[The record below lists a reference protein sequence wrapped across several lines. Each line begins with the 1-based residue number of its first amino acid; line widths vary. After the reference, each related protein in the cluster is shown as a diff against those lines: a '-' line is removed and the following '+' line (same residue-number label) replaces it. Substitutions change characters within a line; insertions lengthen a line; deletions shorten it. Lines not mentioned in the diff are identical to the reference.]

1 MSERG
6 ETLGDLG
13 ELALIERIAARARRT
28 LGARADIRI
37 GIGDD
42 AAVLDAPRAGALL
55 VTTDAYVEGIHF
67 RRDFSSDREIGWK
80 AAAGALSD
88 IAAMGG
94 RARHLFLA
102 LGAPSETPLGAIDA
116 IVDGLLEL
124 STQHGVAL
132 AGGDTVASPDCIF
145 LGLTVLGEPA
155 GAAPITRSGARPGDR
170 VLVTGALGGSLAGL
184 LLLRLHGSESP
195 TSPDALAALARHRA
209 PEPRLR
215 EASLLASRFP
225 LSAMIDIS
233 DGLSSEVHHLASA
246 SKVGIRIDLTR
257 IPVAPSAAKLA
268 GTFGF
273 SAMQLALESGEEY
286 ELLFTAPA
294 AEADAIGQALADETG
309 TPATIIGEVTADSRV
324 VSRDARGHEAPLAA
338 GGWRHFRG
346 DRSIPGDSRDREP
359 PVNAPGSNAAP

>member
-1 MSERG
+1 MSEPG
-6 ETLGDLG
+6 ETLGDVG
-13 ELALIERIAARARRT
+13 ELALIERIAARVRERGVGTSASA
-28 LGARADIRI
+28 GAVAGAGTDAGADAGIRV

-42 AAVLDAPRAGALL
+42 AAVLDAPRSGALL

-102 LGAPSETPLGAIDA
+102 LGAPAETPLAAIDA
-116 IVDGLLEL
+116 IVDGLLEMCA
-124 STQHGVAL
+124 QHDVAL
-132 AGGDTVASPDCIF
+132 AGGDTVASPDRIF

-155 GAAPITRSGARPGDR
+155 GAEPLTRSGARTGDR
-170 VLVTGALGGSLAGL
+170 VLVTGALGGSLVGL
-184 LLLRLHGSESP
+184 LLLRLHRGDESR

-215 EASLLASRFP
+215 EAALLATRFSV
-225 LSAMIDIS
+225 SAMIDIS
-233 DGLSSEVHHLASA
+233 DGLSSELHHLASA
-246 SKVGIRIDLTR
+246 SNVGMRIDLPR
-257 IPVAPSAAKLA
+257 LPIAPSAANLA

-273 SAMQLALESGEEY
+273 SRTHLALESGEEY

-294 AEADAIGQALADETG
+294 AEAEAIVQTLADETG
-309 TPATIIGEVTADSRV
+309 TPATIIGEVTSDPRV
-324 VSRDARGHEAPLAA
+324 TSRDARGHEASLAPS
-338 GGWRHFRG
+338 GWRHF
-346 DRSIPGDSRDREP
+346 
-359 PVNAPGSNAAP
+359 